1 VGQSGYVQSAN
12 VRVWGTF
19 RFQGMEKSPTAG
31 FINVMDLVTFRELFG
46 QPTAETREEI
56 AALKSSAG
64 AREVKREQAEAD
76 LFGGES
82 EQVTEGGAGQV
93 EADALLGA
101 SGPRREP
108 PSTRYGPSEIEQGMV
123 LSAAVILKDP
133 NALQSTMEEL
143 RELPAVKAASLRVV
157 DWQKAVG
164 TFGQLVLM
172 LRVALWVIIAILA
185 VVVLAVINN
194 AMMMATLR
202 RTREIGTLRAIGA
215 QRAFVL
221 AMVLVETM
229 VLSLVFGLTG
239 MGAGALL
246 VKGVNALGIPA
257 VTDEMQF
264 FFSGPR
270 LDLFVSPT
278 SLVAAFVMVVVV
290 TAIST
295 LYPAVQATRI
305 APVTAMQSEE

>member
-1 VGQSGYVQSAN
+1 
-12 VRVWGTF
+12 
-19 RFQGMEKSPTAG
+19 
-31 FINVMDLVTFRELFG
+31 
-46 QPTAETREEI
+46 
-56 AALKSSAG
+56 
-64 AREVKREQAEAD
+64 
-76 LFGGES
+76 
-82 EQVTEGGAGQV
+82 
-93 EADALLGA
+93 
-101 SGPRREP
+101 
-108 PSTRYGPSEIEQGMV
+108 
-123 LSAAVILKDP
+123 
-133 NALQSTMEEL
+133 
-143 RELPAVKAASLRVV
+143 
-157 DWQKAVG
+157 
-164 TFGQLVLM
+164 
-172 LRVALWVIIAILA
+172 
-185 VVVLAVINN
+185 VLAVINN

-229 VLSLVFGLTG
+229 VLSLVFGLAG

-264 FFSGPR
+264 FFSGPQ

-305 APVTAMQSEE
+305 SPVTAMQSEE

>member
-1 VGQSGYVQSAN
+1 
-12 VRVWGTF
+12 
-19 RFQGMEKSPTAG
+19 
-31 FINVMDLVTFRELFG
+31 
-46 QPTAETREEI
+46 
-56 AALKSSAG
+56 
-64 AREVKREQAEAD
+64 
-76 LFGGES
+76 
-82 EQVTEGGAGQV
+82 
-93 EADALLGA
+93 
-101 SGPRREP
+101 
-108 PSTRYGPSEIEQGMV
+108 
-123 LSAAVILKDP
+123 
-133 NALQSTMEEL
+133 
-143 RELPAVKAASLRVV
+143 
-157 DWQKAVG
+157 
-164 TFGQLVLM
+164 
-172 LRVALWVIIAILA
+172 
-185 VVVLAVINN
+185 VINN

-229 VLSLVFGLTG
+229 VLALVFGLAG

-290 TAIST
+290 SAIST

-305 APVTAMQSEE
+305 SPVSAMQSEE